1 MNNMMLPSA
10 LYLKDKGYKVT
21 LFLLNEFD
29 HFSPQ
34 ADTNNEI
41 DIEIIKLG
49 WKEDNFSDVSR
60 NTIINV
66 FKGYDFFIGTDYSA
80 AFLNK
85 ANIQLDIYFP
95 AGTDLSEWP
104 FKQSKRTIPYRWEFN
119 ITLCSIAQFKGIRQA
134 NYLAIDPTNK
144 EYEEKIIKIRGNATH
159 TENIPYHYLPF
170 FQNITELIDDN
181 LIQLKHQ
188 ISTFDFKIIQH
199 GRQEWTMPENSDH
212 YKGNERLIKGFNAF
226 IKETNSKSCLI
237 LLEYG
242 SDVQASKQ
250 LIKELGIENHVIWL
264 PKMLRKYL
272 FHFLTISDV
281 GIGSFGRSWY
291 SSCAVYE
298 ILMASLPLIAYRDI
312 KLYEKHNLYPLLNA
326 NSDNEIAYQ
335 LINSYNNKVELKN
348 IGKLSYQWLLKKQE
362 KRVNN
367 ILRIIDEKE
376 KSYSLIK
383 KLIEKIVHFP
393 FYLLKY
399 QLLKPL
405 SWMIEFYTVRLTN
418 NKLV

>member
-34 ADTNNEI
+34 ADTDQVI
-41 DIEIIKLG
+41 DIDIIKLG
-49 WKEDNFSDVSR
+49 WKEDNFSDVNR
-60 NTIINV
+60 QTIINT
-66 FKGYDFFIGTDYSA
+66 FKGYDFIIGTDYSA

-85 ANIQLDIYFP
+85 ANIKLDIYFP

-104 FKQSKRTIPYRWEFN
+104 FKQSKRLIPYRWEFN
-119 ITLCSIAQFKGIRQA
+119 ITLCSIAQFKGIQHA
-134 NYLAIDPTNK
+134 KYLAVDPTNK
-144 EYEEKIIKIRGNATH
+144 EYEEQIIKIRGNAIH

-170 FQNITELIDDN
+170 FENIIELKDET
-181 LIQLKHQ
+181 LLQLKHQ
-188 ISTFDFKIIQH
+188 INSFEFKIIQH
-199 GRQEWTMPENSDH
+199 GRQEWTMSENSDH
-212 YKGNERLIKGFNAF
+212 YKGNERLINGFNTF
-226 IKETNSKSCLI
+226 IKETNSNSCLI

-242 SDVQASKQ
+242 SDVQATKQ
-250 LIKELGIENHVIWL
+250 LIKELGIEKHVVWL

-272 FHFLTISDV
+272 FHFLSYSNV

-298 ILMASLPLIAYRDI
+298 ILMASLPLIAYRDL
-312 KLYEKHNLYPLLNA
+312 KLYEKYDLYPLLNA
-326 NSDNEIAYQ
+326 NSDSEIAYQ
-335 LINSYNNKVELKN
+335 LIYSYNNKVELKN
-348 IGKLSYQWLLKKQE
+348 IGTLSYQWLLKKQE

-383 KLIEKIVHFP
+383 NLIEKIEHFP
-393 FYLLKY
+393 FYLFKY
-399 QLLKPL
+399 QLLKPI
-405 SWMIEFYTVRLTN
+405 SWVIEFYTVRLTK
-418 NKLV
+418 NKFV